1 MIEFKYESPSDEE
14 GIENLLDLVFSPTR
28 INLSSYS
35 LREEVP
41 KIKTLCFVAKNT
53 GGSIIGVIRNWPILI
68 GERKNLSS
76 GWVEFVFGVKTE
88 LILNFYLG
96 ISLRLNR
103 ILSQNQPEN
112 FGNLYVPGFNKVTDG
127 NNFGAGFNYTLT
139 YSFPFKF
146 KK

>member
-1 MIEFKYESPSDEE
+1 MA
-14 GIENLLDLVFSPTR
+14 
-28 INLSSYS
+28 
-35 LREEVP
+35 
-41 KIKTLCFVAKNT
+41 TLICH
-53 GGSIIGVIRNWPILI
+53 GI

-103 ILSQNQPEN
+103 ILSQNQPDN